1 MNIFGNIAAK
11 ADAMKM
17 KVNSEYDASHPV
29 EPVKKDVTEVL
40 NNPTSDTPSL
50 ATLGGGGNAMA
61 GAEKADKPWE
71 RLSEGDFERR
81 KDEMNV
87 SDKEYWESQYRK
99 NPDNAYALLKAQ
111 WASDETP
118 EQQRKRE
125 RREALGETF
134 RNLGNLIGNAANL
147 YYTSKG
153 GQYIDLN
160 TANEK
165 HRERMQV
172 LKDKQEA
179 IQRQREQILTNA
191 KLDDLRREREKE
203 AAKKQNE
210 WKTAEGA
217 KEREWKMKYDVYMK
231 ELDNAHKMGQI
242 DAQTKAD
249 LVKQAAKAKSEK
261 ELESNKQTNR
271 IALKNTPSY
280 GQDKAVTS
288 VRGSDGSI
296 LTRSSQLT
304 KEEAMQIV
312 LSRPDYMS
320 ITGSYKDDEGKVDW
334 YAAAADVLSSGN
346 MATEELEQMGFKKG
360 VSTTTNNDNTPPS
373 RKKGQGNKDNVPP
386 SRRK

>member
-1 MNIFGNIAAK
+1 
-11 ADAMKM
+11 
-17 KVNSEYDASHPV
+17 
-29 EPVKKDVTEVL
+29 
-40 NNPTSDTPSL
+40 
-50 ATLGGGGNAMA
+50 
-61 GAEKADKPWE
+61 
-71 RLSEGDFERR
+71 
-81 KDEMNV
+81 
-87 SDKEYWESQYRK
+87 
-99 NPDNAYALLKAQ
+99 
-111 WASDETP
+111 
-118 EQQRKRE
+118 
-125 RREALGETF
+125 
-134 RNLGNLIGNAANL
+134 
-147 YYTSKG
+147 
-153 GQYIDLN
+153 
-160 TANEK
+160 
-165 HRERMQV
+165 
-172 LKDKQEA
+172 
-179 IQRQREQILTNA
+179 
-191 KLDDLRREREKE
+191 
-203 AAKKQNE
+203 
-210 WKTAEGA
+210 
-217 KEREWKMKYDVYMK
+217 MKYDVYMK